1 MKITG
6 KFGTFAVEV
15 EADNVKDAFADL
27 AGVAEVLCNNV
38 CGACDS
44 KEVRPAIRVFDGNT
58 YYAMQCRSCGAELGF
73 GQTKATGSLFPKRK
87 AKDGGGMLE
96 NGGWTIFRRQEIDAA
111 NF

>member
-87 AKDGGGMLE
+87 AKDGGMLE
-96 NGGWTIFRRQEIDAA
+96 NGGWTKFRRQEIDIA